1 MVFGTMNKTSNNPD
15 DIREQWT
22 KPDRTRMISGTMDKT
37 GLEAAD
43 VFGDRVEGDA
53 FGAGDVL
60 FGGVVL
66 PGREDE

>member
-1 MVFGTMNKTSNNPD
+1 MNKTSNSPD
-15 DIREQWT
+15 DIRGQYT
-22 KPDRTRMISGTMDKT
+22 KPGRLRIVSGTMDKT

-43 VFGDRVEGDA
+43 VFGDRIEGDA